1 MAPFFEFSRLPID
14 KRWLGGFWHPEAR
27 SHRRSKTFVARSF
40 VRPSCYRRRR
50 SFNVKPSF
58 CANLKPT
65 IICHTQCQPEGNS
78 MTVGIEK
85 CPINSNLIQMLPKNF
100 KSVLVKIENIRRS
113 ICNRPSSNNMIQAL
127 TLVMVIASHNREITK
142 KVDSAT
148 FFEGEWLR
156 APYFIG
162 TWRKR
167 GLYSGLIY
175 VERKPQEWVG
185 SLSNGPILNQSLAL
199 ADSWLG
205 AHFF

>member
-14 KRWLGGFWHPEAR
+14 KRWWVGFWHPEAR

-127 TLVMVIASHNREITK
+127 TLVMVIASRLAIEK
-142 KVDSAT
+142 SQ
-148 FFEGEWLR
+148 
-156 APYFIG
+156 
-162 TWRKR
+162 RKLIQQHFSKESDCGLHILLGHEENVGCTR
-167 GLYSGLIY
+167 GWSMSRGNHKSGSEAWAMARYSINHWHW
-175 VERKPQEWVG
+175 Q
-185 SLSNGPILNQSLAL
+185 IL
-199 ADSWLG
+199 D
-205 AHFF
+205 